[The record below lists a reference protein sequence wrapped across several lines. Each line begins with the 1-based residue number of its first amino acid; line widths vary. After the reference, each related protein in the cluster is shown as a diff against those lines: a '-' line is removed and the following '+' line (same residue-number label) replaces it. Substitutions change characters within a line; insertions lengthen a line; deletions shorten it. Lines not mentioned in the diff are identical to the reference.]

1 MSAALIE
8 TVKALALQDRL
19 QLIEELW
26 NTIDVDDLPAPTPEE
41 IRLAEDRLA
50 EYRAHPDAVVT
61 LEEIKARFSEN
72 R

>member
-1 MSAALIE
+1 MSGTLVE
-8 TVKALALQDRL
+8 TVKALPLQDRL

-26 NTIDVDDLPAPTPEE
+26 STIDVDDLPLPAPEE

-61 LEEIKARFSEN
+61 LEEIKARFSDN